1 MAPGIRIKMFGR
13 FDILIDEKSIE
24 EALSKTR
31 KGQTLIQYLLL
42 HRNEF
47 TPNSKL
53 CEALWPNDQS
63 SNPENALKTL
73 VSRVR
78 SLLTSCDE
86 RLGACIVTER
96 STYRWNNELGIKVD
110 LFDFERLCKVLK
122 GANKLT
128 MQASRKFDEMQ
139 EIYTGDLLAG
149 CASEE
154 WVASRA
160 AYLRNEYLRMA
171 HQYVGLLRER
181 EAYDTLIR
189 VCRTALD
196 VDAFDEELHVAL
208 MDALVKTNRNNEAL
222 LQYKHVSNMHMRY
235 LDVQPPE
242 GIRNFYKQIVR
253 ATQSLGADI
262 DGIAS
267 DLHDYQEPDA
277 AFVCEYSVFKEFYQ
291 LQLRALE
298 RSDQVVFLGL
308 IMVNST
314 DYQPIEPL
322 KLDEIM
328 KGLLEVLCGNLRK
341 GDIVSR
347 FGPSKYALI
356 LSCDTCEDGRMVLER
371 VKRAFYQVC
380 DSPSIRF
387 HYRIAVMK
395 EMKKSFPQAMSKA
408 HAKD

>member
-1 MAPGIRIKMFGR
+1 MAPSIRIKMFGR
-13 FDILIDEKSIE
+13 FDILLDEKSIE

-31 KGQTLIQYLLL
+31 KGQTLMQYLLL

-47 TPNSKL
+47 TPNHKL

-78 SLLTSCDE
+78 SLLASCDE

-96 STYRWNNELGIKVD
+96 STYRWNNDLDIRVD
-110 LFDFERLCKVLK
+110 LFEFERLCKELK
-122 GANKLT
+122 GVTKLT

-149 CASEE
+149 CANEE
-154 WVASRA
+154 WVASRS

-171 HQYVGLLRER
+171 HQYVALLRER

-262 DGIAS
+262 DGIAT
-267 DLHDYQEPDA
+267 DLQDYREPDA
-277 AFVCEYSVFKEFYQ
+277 AFVCEYSVFKEFYH

-298 RSDQVVFLGL
+298 RSDQVIFLAL
-308 IMVNST
+308 IMVNAT
-314 DYQPIEPL
+314 DYQPIDPL

-328 KGLLEVLCGNLRK
+328 KGLMEVLCGNLRK
-341 GDIVSR
+341 GDIISR

-356 LSCDTCEDGRMVLER
+356 LNCDTCDRGRMVLER

-380 DSPSIRF
+380 DTPSIRF
-387 HYRIAVMK
+387 HYRITVMK
-395 EMKKSFPQAMSKA
+395 EMKKGFPQVL
-408 HAKD
+408 AK

>member
-1 MAPGIRIKMFGR
+1 MALGIRIKMFGR

-47 TPNSKL
+47 TPNQKL

-78 SLLTSCDE
+78 SLLTTCDE

-96 STYRWNNELGIKVD
+96 STYRWNNELDIKVD
-110 LFDFERLCKVLK
+110 LFDFERLAKELK
-122 GANKLT
+122 GVSKLT
-128 MQASRKFDEMQ
+128 MQTSRKFDEMQ

-149 CASEE
+149 CANEE

-160 AYLRNEYLRMA
+160 ACLRNEYLRLA
-171 HQYVGLLRER
+171 HQYVALLRER

-222 LQYKHVSNMHMRY
+222 LQYKHV
-235 LDVQPPE
+235 
-242 GIRNFYKQIVR
+242 G
-253 ATQSLGADI
+253 
-262 DGIAS
+262 
-267 DLHDYQEPDA
+267 
-277 AFVCEYSVFKEFYQ
+277 
-291 LQLRALE
+291 
-298 RSDQVVFLGL
+298 
-308 IMVNST
+308 
-314 DYQPIEPL
+314 
-322 KLDEIM
+322 
-328 KGLLEVLCGNLRK
+328 
-341 GDIVSR
+341 
-347 FGPSKYALI
+347 
-356 LSCDTCEDGRMVLER
+356 
-371 VKRAFYQVC
+371 
-380 DSPSIRF
+380 
-387 HYRIAVMK
+387 
-395 EMKKSFPQAMSKA
+395 
-408 HAKD
+408 